1 MYTVDTG
8 RKKMQNITNISN
20 DTVIQLSIVVKLNGD
35 GIIVKNI
42 HRDYIYVHS
51 MCAHTWQSKCVC
63 IFVFRNIFK

>member
-42 HRDYIYVHS
+42 HREYI
-51 MCAHTWQSKCVC
+51 CT
-63 IFVFRNIFK
+63 